1 MTKSELETELEE
13 VKQEL
18 AGEIDMRKDAES
30 DLKELEDIQE
40 ERDEAL
46 LKIEELEDEIKELK
60 TDDESVKFYEII
72 YEGR

>member
-18 AGEIDMRKDAES
+18 ADEIDMRKDAES

-46 LKIEELEDEIKELK
+46 SKIEELEDEIKELK
-60 TDDESVKFYEII
+60 TDDENVKFYEII
-72 YEGR
+72 YGGR